1 MRVIV
6 CLDDRNGMLF
16 NRRRQSRDRRVVEDI
31 LRELGEKRLLVNG
44 FSAPLFER
52 AGERIRVVDDPL
64 AAAGR
69 EDVCFVENLPLA
81 PWAAAIERLTVYR
94 WNRVY
99 PADMR
104 LDLALESGWHLVAA
118 SDFPGFS
125 HEKITKEIYER

>member
-69 EDVCFVENLPLA
+69 EEVCFVENLPLA

>member
-52 AGERIRVVDDPL
+52 AGDRIRVEDDPL

-81 PWAAAIERLTVYR
+81 PWATAIERLTVYR

>member
-69 EDVCFVENLPLA
+69 GDVCFVENLPLA

-104 LDLALESGWHLVAA
+104 LDLALESEWHLVAA

>member
-44 FSAPLFER
+44 FSAPLFDH
-52 AGERIRVVDDPL
+52 AGDRIRVEDDPL

-69 EDVCFVENLPLA
+69 EDVCVVENQPLA

-104 LDLALESGWHLVAA
+104 LDLALDRGWHLVAA

>member
-6 CLDDRNGMLF
+6 CLDDWNGMLF

-52 AGERIRVVDDPL
+52 AGERIRVADDPL

-104 LDLALESGWHLVAA
+104 LDLALESGWHLVAT

>member
-31 LRELGEKRLLVNG
+31 LRELGEKQLLVNG
-44 FSAPLFER
+44 FSAPLFDH
-52 AGERIRVVDDPL
+52 AGDRIRVEDDPL

-69 EDVCFVENLPLA
+69 EDVCFVENQLLA

-125 HEKITKEIYER
+125 HEKIAKEIYER

>member
-52 AGERIRVVDDPL
+52 AGDRIRVEDDPL
-64 AAAGR
+64 AAAGL
-69 EDVCFVENLPLA
+69 EDVCFVENLLLA

-104 LDLALESGWHLVAA
+104 LDLALESGWHLAAA

>member
-1 MRVIV
+1 MIVIV

-31 LRELGEKRLLVNG
+31 LRELGEKRLLVTG
-44 FSAPLFER
+44 FSAPLFDH
-52 AGERIRVVDDPL
+52 AGDRIRVSDDPL

-81 PWAAAIERLTVYR
+81 PWAAAIDRLTVYR

>member
-52 AGERIRVVDDPL
+52 AGDRIRVEDDPL

-118 SDFPGFS
+118 SEFPGFS

>member
-31 LRELGEKRLLVNG
+31 LRELGEKQLLVNG

-52 AGERIRVVDDPL
+52 AGDRIRVEDDPL

>member
-52 AGERIRVVDDPL
+52 AGDRIRVEDDPL

>member
-52 AGERIRVVDDPL
+52 ADERIRVVDDPL

-69 EDVCFVENLPLA
+69 EEVCFVENLPLA

>member
-44 FSAPLFER
+44 FSAPLFDR
-52 AGERIRVVDDPL
+52 AGDRIRVEDDPL

>member
-52 AGERIRVVDDPL
+52 AGERIRVEDDPL

-104 LDLALESGWHLVAA
+104 LDLALESGWRLVAA
-118 SDFPGFS
+118 SDFPGFF

>member
-52 AGERIRVVDDPL
+52 AGERIRVEDDPL

>member
-52 AGERIRVVDDPL
+52 AGDRIRVEDDPL

-99 PADMR
+99 PANMR

>member
-16 NRRRQSRDRRVVEDI
+16 NRRRQSRDRRVIEDI

-52 AGERIRVVDDPL
+52 AGERIRVEDDPL

>member
-1 MRVIV
+1 
-6 CLDDRNGMLF
+6 MLARK
-16 NRRRQSRDRRVVEDI
+16 RRRGHESH
-31 LRELGEKRLLVNG
+31 RLSG
-44 FSAPLFER
+44 RPER
-52 AGERIRVVDDPL
+52 HAVQPEAAEPGPQGDPL

-104 LDLALESGWHLVAA
+104 LDLALDRGWHLVAA

>member
-52 AGERIRVVDDPL
+52 AGDRIRVEDDPL

-118 SDFPGFS
+118 LDFPGFS